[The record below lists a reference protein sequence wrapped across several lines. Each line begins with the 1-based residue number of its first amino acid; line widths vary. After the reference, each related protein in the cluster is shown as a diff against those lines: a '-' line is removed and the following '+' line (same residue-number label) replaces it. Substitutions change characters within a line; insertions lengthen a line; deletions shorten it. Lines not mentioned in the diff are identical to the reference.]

1 MSWDDYFADDAEG
14 AEAEKRGRNR
24 SLTVGWT
31 VRWPGVG
38 DTIWAP
44 PKTFTRSD
52 AKAASAKSIQAC
64 PAAIDFDRRHF
75 VVPCPVDLELAF
87 TRNAQGQLQLT
98 DANGEQS
105 AMRPQGRANL
115 FQLQP
120 PGEWRHPERPILQ
133 FTAPYVFV
141 ADQPC
146 YVVQTAPYL
155 HWFPTPRPGVEMGGR
170 FPIHI
175 WPRPLAWAFEWYD
188 ISKPLILKR
197 GEPWFYVSFET
208 ENPSARVRL
217 VEQEMTKDLETY
229 LNSIIDV
236 SNYVNK
242 TYGLFGEAQRRRPE
256 KLVKPKG

>member
-1 MSWDDYFADDAEG
+1 MSWDNYFAEDAGG
-14 AEAEKRGRNR
+14 AEAEARGKPRTV
-24 SLTVGWT
+24 TVGWT
-31 VRWPGVG
+31 VKWDVKAKS
-38 DTIWAP
+38 IWAP
-44 PKTFTRSD
+44 PKTFSRSD
-52 AKAASAKSIQAC
+52 SKAASAKSIQAC

-87 TRNAQGQLQLT
+87 TKNAQGQLQLT
-98 DANGEQS
+98 DGKGEQS
-105 AMRPQGRANL
+105 GMRPQGRANL
-115 FQLQP
+115 LQLQP
-120 PGEWRHPERPILQ
+120 PNEWRHPERPILQ

-146 YVVQTAPYL
+146 YVVQTEPYL
-155 HWFPTPRPGVEMGGR
+155 HWFPTPRPGVAMGGR

-175 WPRPLAWAFEWYD
+175 WPRPMAWAFEWYD
-188 ISKPLILKR
+188 ITKPLKLTR

-217 VEQEMTKDLETY
+217 VEQEMTEELDGY

-242 TYGLFGEAQRRRPE
+242 TYGLFDEAKRMRPE
-256 KLVKPKG
+256 KLLKPKG